1 MKTKRAGLELKGVT
15 SNFRAGESVC
25 TMYERNEEPST
36 LTTVNHQELRRRSVA
51 RPTCFNAN
59 RRHFAQPYTLVL
71 GGEITSEGGEVIYLP
86 ASRRDQWGTIYRPF
100 G

>member
-15 SNFRAGESVC
+15 SNFGAGESVC

-59 RRHFAQPYTLVL
+59 RRHFAQSHLLDHKRSVEPPTLFPR
-71 GGEITSEGGEVIYLP
+71 EYLP
-86 ASRRDQWGTIYRPF
+86 RVLFYFIIDK
-100 G
+100 

>member
-15 SNFRAGESVC
+15 SNFGAGESVC

-59 RRHFAQPYTLVL
+59 RRHFAQPYTLVP
-71 GGEITSEGGEVIYLP
+71 GGGKKLVNGAKYTYSCFSNWNIIPIS
-86 ASRRDQWGTIYRPF
+86 
-100 G
+100 